1 MSNIFLIITNVQ
13 ETNNYSKMVKVTNV
27 EHTIDTY
34 MIPVIPTKR
43 ENDRFEYIY
52 RCETEDKF
60 KFMRGEIN
68 NLLISNVTITSL
80 DSDEEFISRSY
91 TIIRT

>member
-1 MSNIFLIITNVQ
+1 MSNTFLIITNVQ
-13 ETNNYSKMVKVTNV
+13 ETNNYSRMEKVANV

-34 MIPVIPTKR
+34 MIPVIPTQR

-52 RCETEDKF
+52 RCETEEKIKF
-60 KFMRGEIN
+60 IRGEIN

-80 DSDEEFISRSY
+80 DSDEEFSSRSY